1 MSSKVCDTLG
11 GDQVGL
17 DCERKEIMFRQTW
30 IDKKRKD
37 RMLLDG
43 EELKAIAGMSLA
55 DAQMVRR
62 DGVSSLTWINQKRIL
77 DEVNENV
84 AQEDRGEGDA
94 SMVVLYGRDGERKAS
109 MRINA
114 AGRDEQNLERK
125 CELENIDYEGY
136 AELNADIHPAEIKIA
151 NVLFRRGV
159 PWMHTISVLGE
170 SHHERKLE
178 SEVLTELK
186 LLKRNVAWY
195 VSEFVFNS
203 ILQISRDPEANMRDL
218 ALEIIVRRHEIYNML
233 DEQEIMKEFPRG
245 TGRSIVKALWV
256 ALGNLA
262 RTDERRP
269 DEQKLLSAI
278 EERKLPN
285 VLPSINA
292 HFKGEAILGA
302 RSQVEDDIWENTED
316 VAGEESFGEES
327 DGTLPTGGA
336 RGGAGDLIG
345 AESAAS
351 TDGRPDQQPGA
362 EASIPGIRNFLLA
375 AMRRICR
382 L

>member
-1 MSSKVCDTLG
+1 M
-11 GDQVGL
+11 
-17 DCERKEIMFRQTW
+17 
-30 IDKKRKD
+30 
-37 RMLLDG
+37 
-43 EELKAIAGMSLA
+43 
-55 DAQMVRR
+55 
-62 DGVSSLTWINQKRIL
+62 
-77 DEVNENV
+77 
-84 AQEDRGEGDA
+84 
-94 SMVVLYGRDGERKAS
+94 
-109 MRINA
+109 
-114 AGRDEQNLERK
+114 
-125 CELENIDYEGY
+125 
-136 AELNADIHPAEIKIA
+136 
-151 NVLFRRGV
+151 
-159 PWMHTISVLGE
+159 
-170 SHHERKLE
+170 
-178 SEVLTELK
+178 

-195 VSEFVFNS
+195 VSEFVFNCV
-203 ILQISRDPEANMRDL
+203 LQISNDPEANMGDL
-218 ALEIIVRRHEIYNML
+218 ALEIIVRRHEIYDML

-262 RTDERRP
+262 RADQQKSDEWR
-269 DEQKLLSAI
+269 
-278 EERKLPN
+278 
-285 VLPSINA
+285 LPSA
-292 HFKGEAILGA
+292 EEILGA